1 MVAMSVDGTAAHRDI
16 ADLPDLVATAVAAAT
31 EAGFDNSCRPE
42 HGRLLSVLAAGIRGG
57 VIGETGTGCGVG
69 LAWLA
74 SGAGPDVRLVSV
86 ERDATRHAVAQRV
99 FAGDDRV
106 TLLCGDWPELA
117 AHGPFDLLVP
127 DGGGQGSAKLARS
140 AFAGG
145 SAKFA
150 RSAFA
155 GGGAEEPLDPAVWL
169 KFGATLVIDDFAPFT
184 EWPARFLGEPD
195 TARLHW
201 LKHPDM
207 LATEIRLA
215 SDLSTVIARYVTDV
229 GA

>member
-1 MVAMSVDGTAAHRDI
+1 MVVMSVDGTAAHREI
-16 ADLPDLVATAVAAAT
+16 TDLPELVAAAVAAAT

-42 HGRLLSVLAAGIRGG
+42 HGRLLSLLAAGVRGG

-86 ERDATRHAVAQRV
+86 ERDTTRHAVAQRV

-106 TLLCGDWPELA
+106 TLLRGDWPELA

-127 DGGGQGSAKLARS
+127 DGGGQGK
-140 AFAGG
+140 
-145 SAKFA
+145 
-150 RSAFA
+150 
-155 GGGAEEPLDPAVWL
+155 GAERPLDPAAWL
-169 KFGATLVIDDFAPFT
+169 TFGGTLVIDDFAPLT

-201 LKHPDM
+201 LTHPAM

-215 SDLSTVIARYVTDV
+215 PDLSTVVARYVTDA

>member
-1 MVAMSVDGTAAHRDI
+1 MVVMSVDGTAAHRDST
-16 ADLPDLVATAVAAAT
+16 DLPDRVAAAVAAAT
-31 EAGFDNSCRPE
+31 DAGFDNSCRPE
-42 HGRLLSVLAAGIRGG
+42 HGRLLSVLAAGIRSG

-86 ERDATRHAVAQRV
+86 ESDAMRHAVAQRV
-99 FAGDDRV
+99 FAADDRV
-106 TLLCGDWPELA
+106 TLLCGDWTELA

-127 DGGGQGSAKLARS
+127 DGGGPGK
-140 AFAGG
+140 
-145 SAKFA
+145 
-150 RSAFA
+150 
-155 GGGAEEPLDPAVWL
+155 GAEQPLDPAAWL
-169 KFGATLVIDDFAPFT
+169 KFGGTLVIDDFAPFT

-201 LKHPDM
+201 LTHPAL
-207 LATEIRLA
+207 LATEITLA
-215 SDLSTVIARYVTDV
+215 ADLSTVVARYVSDV

>member
-1 MVAMSVDGTAAHRDI
+1 MVAMSVDGTAAHHDI
-16 ADLPDLVATAVAAAT
+16 TDLPDLVATAVAAAT

-42 HGRLLSVLAAGIRGG
+42 HGRLLSLLAAGIPRG

-86 ERDATRHAVAQRV
+86 ESDATRHAVAHRV
-99 FAGDDRV
+99 FAADDRV
-106 TLLCGDWPELA
+106 TVLRGDWTELA

-127 DGGGQGSAKLARS
+127 DGGGQGK
-140 AFAGG
+140 GG
-145 SAKFA
+145 
-150 RSAFA
+150 
-155 GGGAEEPLDPAVWL
+155 EQPLDPGAWL
-169 KFGATLVIDDFAPFT
+169 KFGGTLVIDDFAPFT

-195 TARLHW
+195 TARLQW
-201 LKHPDM
+201 FTHPAM

-215 SDLSTVIARYVTDV
+215 TNLSAVVARYVSRA